1 MRPVGDAMAIA
12 MRDVEKI
19 DRKILV
25 ADLQIFAT
33 SVVANVGIFR
43 CFSGAVLA
51 RKYARKYLRA
61 IFARKFVKNVAN
73 MGYLLHLRPHLR
85 AQKHLLPANL
95 LSACKSSSFFAEM
108 VTSRHL
114 ISARPYNN
122 IYIYVIPK

>member
-25 ADLQIFAT
+25 ADLQIFAAT
-33 SVVANVGIFR
+33 SEVANTSIYRYFPVLFGCGFSQMCLQIF
-43 CFSGAVLA
+43 ATDVLCSQIRQSKG
-51 RKYARKYLRA
+51 RKYS
-61 IFARKFVKNVAN
+61 

-95 LSACKSSSFFAEM
+95 LFC
-108 VTSRHL
+108 
-114 ISARPYNN
+114 
-122 IYIYVIPK
+122 

>member
-73 MGYLLHLRPHLR
+73 MLWDICYICDHICEH
-85 AQKHLLPANL
+85 K
-95 LSACKSSSFFAEM
+95 
-108 VTSRHL
+108 
-114 ISARPYNN
+114 N
-122 IYIYVIPK
+122 ICYQQIY